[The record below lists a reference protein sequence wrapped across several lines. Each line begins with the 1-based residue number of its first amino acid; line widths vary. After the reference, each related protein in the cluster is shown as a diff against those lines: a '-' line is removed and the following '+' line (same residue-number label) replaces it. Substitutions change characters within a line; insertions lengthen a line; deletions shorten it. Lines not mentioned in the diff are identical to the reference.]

1 MINIPINFQQKASAP
16 PIGAIPAALVASF
29 LLQWIGRRLTL
40 IFATMLYI
48 FSWIILGTG
57 SIHESLI
64 AIIIARAFVGI
75 AVGLIMPAAQIYVS
89 RKQVFLFYL
98 YLLRN
103 IYCIASLYLELFI
116 KEEVK
121 NFDMNCS
128 IILYL
133 FRFLNVPLLKSEAF
147 WVHYQQCS
155 WHLVS
160 Q

>member
-1 MINIPINFQQKASAP
+1 MPIQINFQHIASAP

-64 AIIIARAFVGI
+64 AIIIARASVGI

-89 RKQVFLFYL
+89 KTEVFHIFFSYSK
-98 YLLRN
+98 
-103 IYCIASLYLELFI
+103 IIA
-116 KEEVK
+116 
-121 NFDMNCS
+121 
-128 IILYL
+128 
-133 FRFLNVPLLKSEAF
+133 A
-147 WVHYQQCS
+147 
-155 WHLVS
+155 
-160 Q
+160 

>member
-16 PIGAIPAALVASF
+16 PIGAIPAALIASF

-64 AIIIARAFVGI
+64 AIIIARALVGI

-89 RKQVFLFYL
+89 RQQSFLFFL

-103 IYCIASLYLELFI
+103 WANFSTHQ
-116 KEEVK
+116 KDVK
-121 NFDMNCS
+121 
-128 IILYL
+128 
-133 FRFLNVPLLKSEAF
+133 
-147 WVHYQQCS
+147 
-155 WHLVS
+155 
-160 Q
+160 

>member
-64 AIIIARAFVGI
+64 AIIIARASVGI

-89 RKQVFLFYL
+89 RKQSFLFFL

-103 IYCIASLYLELFI
+103 IYCIANWADFSTHR
-116 KEEVK
+116 KDVK
-121 NFDMNCS
+121 TM
-128 IILYL
+128 
-133 FRFLNVPLLKSEAF
+133 LK
-147 WVHYQQCS
+147 VLHK
-155 WHLVS
+155 
-160 Q
+160 

>member
-89 RKQVFLFYL
+89 RKQVFPILSIFTEKH
-98 YLLRN
+98 LL
-103 IYCIASLYLELFI
+103 YCIIVSGTFYEG
-116 KEEVK
+116 
-121 NFDMNCS
+121 
-128 IILYL
+128 
-133 FRFLNVPLLKSEAF
+133 RSEKF
-147 WVHYQQCS
+147 
-155 WHLVS
+155 
-160 Q
+160 

>member
-1 MINIPINFQQKASAP
+1 
-16 PIGAIPAALVASF
+16 
-29 LLQWIGRRLTL
+29 
-40 IFATMLYI
+40 MLYI

-103 IYCIASLYLELFI
+103 IYCIASLYLELFM

-121 NFDMNCS
+121 NFDINC
-128 IILYL
+128 
-133 FRFLNVPLLKSEAF
+133 
-147 WVHYQQCS
+147 
-155 WHLVS
+155 
-160 Q
+160 

>member
-1 MINIPINFQQKASAP
+1 MNIPINFQQKASAP

-64 AIIIARAFVGI
+64 AIIIARASVGI

-89 RKQVFLFYL
+89 KTEVFHIFLF
-98 YLLRN
+98 
-103 IYCIASLYLELFI
+103 F
-116 KEEVK
+116 
-121 NFDMNCS
+121 FHT
-128 IILYL
+128 
-133 FRFLNVPLLKSEAF
+133 LK
-147 WVHYQQCS
+147 
-155 WHLVS
+155 
-160 Q
+160 